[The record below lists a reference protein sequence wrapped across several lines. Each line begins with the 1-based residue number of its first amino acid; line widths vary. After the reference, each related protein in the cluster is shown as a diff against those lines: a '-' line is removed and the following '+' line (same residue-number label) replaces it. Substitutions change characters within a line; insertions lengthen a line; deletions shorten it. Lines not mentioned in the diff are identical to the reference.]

1 MVQSVSIN
9 IKRGTRMKTRREMIY
24 EFMVALAS
32 NPKACDSS
40 FDVDEDYY
48 GDIGLRVEKM
58 ACILADQFIEEHN

>member
-1 MVQSVSIN
+1 
-9 IKRGTRMKTRREMIY
+9 MKTRREMIY

-40 FDVDEDYY
+40 FDVDEEYY

-58 ACILADQFIEEHN
+58 ACALADQFIEEHN